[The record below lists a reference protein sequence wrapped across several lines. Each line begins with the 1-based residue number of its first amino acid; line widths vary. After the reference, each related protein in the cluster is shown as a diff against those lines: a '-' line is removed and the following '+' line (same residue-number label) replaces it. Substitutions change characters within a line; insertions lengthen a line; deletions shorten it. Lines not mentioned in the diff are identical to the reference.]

1 MLPTQ
6 SIIDQ
11 INTHHENVQKQIIDA
26 TESAIAIGNLLQ
38 EVKANLPHGELIP
51 WIEKH
56 LIISVRQA
64 QRYMTAAK
72 RKSFPLRNLIG
83 KYDTVSHLPR
93 PKNMGTWKGDRWE
106 PEAGCFYLFKEDEAN
121 YWVHPFEAGS
131 NWFHVCKHYNGT
143 RMNTEGFER
152 RYTIFSKISDPDLT
166 CQYYVGTTTPL
177 GWIGVDE
184 VLKSY
189 GLRDIRNS
197 LNIGKSTNHGFDR
210 PFGEPS
216 SENWYWGENGEW
228 DDRKAYIES
237 LLKTTD
243 Q

>member
-11 INTHHENVQKQIIDA
+11 INTHHTNAMKQAKEAVQ
-26 TESAIAIGNLLQ
+26 SAKAAGELLLQ
-38 EVKANLPHGELIP
+38 VKATLPHGTWTDWL
-51 WIEKH
+51 KSH
-56 LIISVRQA
+56 LNVSDRQA
-64 QRYMTAAK
+64 QRYMAVALGK
-72 RKSFPLRNLIG
+72 AVPVRKLAG
-83 KYDTVSHLPR
+83 KSDTVSVLPR
-93 PKNMGTWKGDRWE
+93 PKNIGIWKGDRWE

-216 SENWYWGENGEW
+216 SDNWYWGENGEW
-228 DDRKAYIES
+228 DDRKA
-237 LLKTTD
+237 
-243 Q
+243 